1 MTANGTV
8 RRLTARQRRR
18 LGALALACAA
28 AFFAA
33 AALAE
38 GRMLFEAELWVQRH
52 VQAERTPRLETPMR
66 SASFL
71 GSGGVLVL
79 VTAVACAALWRS
91 QRRLAMAV
99 AATAVTGYLAADL
112 AKVVAIRQRPNT
124 VMWAF
129 PSAHTFGIVIFL
141 GVLVYLL
148 WALEVAPGP
157 RRLATLGGVLV
168 VLAVAG
174 SRVYLNAHWIGDVI
188 GGLAGGAAF
197 VLAAVLVIDR
207 RLGLATAAG

>member
-38 GRMLFEAELWVQRH
+38 GRMLFEAEMWVQRH

-99 AATAVTGYLAADL
+99 AATAVTGYLAA
-112 AKVVAIRQRPNT
+112 
-124 VMWAF
+124 
-129 PSAHTFGIVIFL
+129 
-141 GVLVYLL
+141 
-148 WALEVAPGP
+148 
-157 RRLATLGGVLV
+157 
-168 VLAVAG
+168 
-174 SRVYLNAHWIGDVI
+174 
-188 GGLAGGAAF
+188 
-197 VLAAVLVIDR
+197 
-207 RLGLATAAG
+207 